1 MLHQLFNINRLTTLR
16 VLHCFMLNNALFYVV
31 NFSNVLLLFV
41 DKITQSISNVYVRH
55 LILYLRCKFH
65 GNIPNDCQDIANLLL
80 GYFNLGH
87 PVDHVM
93 SDTHTRTHTHTQ
105 C

>member
-1 MLHQLFNINRLTTLR
+1 MLHQLFNINRLTITSIALFY
-16 VLHCFMLNNALFYVV
+16 VENALFYVV
-31 NFSNVLLLFV
+31 NSTNIL
-41 DKITQSISNVYVRH
+41 QSISNTYVSH

-87 PVDHVM
+87 PVV
-93 SDTHTRTHTHTQ
+93 SLLRTSWLNVYPLKYS
-105 C
+105 

>member
-1 MLHQLFNINRLTTLR
+1 MELR
-16 VLHCFMLNNALFYVV
+16 GSKIGVFLCIFEPLLQQCYALPCYTV
-31 NFSNVLLLFV
+31 
-41 DKITQSISNVYVRH
+41 ITQSVSNVYVSH

-87 PVDHVM
+87 PVYIV
-93 SDTHTRTHTHTQ
+93 
-105 C
+105 